1 MAEKSR
7 NSYAAEELRR
17 HDNDRYLCTLFA
29 PADKREDLFAL
40 YAFNLEV
47 ARTREA
53 VSESMIGQIR
63 LQWWREAIEGIYAG
77 QPRKHAVVEAL
88 NGAVQRHDLPRAPF
102 DALIDARELDLEDQG
117 PRDMA
122 ELIAYAEATSSGLIS
137 LALDALAIRDEAARE
152 AAREAAAHVGVA
164 WSLAG
169 LLRALPFHA
178 RGKRIYLPQ
187 ERVAAADMDLA
198 DYFELRPSP
207 AIAAVVREVAGEAAA
222 RLARARA
229 LRTEVPRAALSALLP
244 ATLADRSLRRL
255 HRVDYDPFA
264 ERLAADGVGR
274 ALTVALAVARGRY

>member
-17 HDNDRYLCTLFA
+17 HDKDRYLCTLFA

-63 LQWWREAIEGIYAG
+63 LQWWREAIEGIHAG
-77 QPRKHAVVEAL
+77 QPRKHAVVETL
-88 NGAVQRHDLPRAPF
+88 NEAIHRHDLPRAPF
-102 DALIDARELDLEDQG
+102 DALIDARELDLEDAA

-122 ELIAYAEATSSGLIS
+122 ELIAYAEATSSGLIA
-137 LALDALAIRDEAARE
+137 LALDVLAVRDQAARE
-152 AAREAAAHVGVA
+152 AGAQVGVA

-274 ALTVALAVARGRY
+274 ALTVAMAVARGRY